1 MKGLI
6 NNWKKKLKLKI
17 QYQLHYQIYM
27 KEMLWKYQVLID
39 LMSCVKIIKND
50 ETIDE
55 MLTINYFNFTKK

>member
-1 MKGLI
+1 
-6 NNWKKKLKLKI
+6 
-17 QYQLHYQIYM
+17 M

-50 ETIDE
+50 EIIDE

>member
-1 MKGLI
+1 
-6 NNWKKKLKLKI
+6 
-17 QYQLHYQIYM
+17 M
-27 KEMLWKYQVLID
+27 KEMLWKYQVLIN